1 MSKKNPTAPAVD
13 LANAMN
19 FVATRNT
26 APPVAPAPAPA
37 AAPDPTPTVAVEPTP
52 VAAVEPVPDPIPA
65 AAPSP
70 EPEPV
75 VDSQLTT
82 GKKEATPTESFDY
95 AGVFLKPVRSRKTK
109 AIYVDEDLHTALSTL
124 TQAGGVGLADLLI
137 NIANHHFDTF
147 RPAIRQF
154 LNDQEKLKKKKLP
167 Y

>member
-1 MSKKNPTAPAVD
+1 MAKKNPTAPSID

-26 APPVAPAPAPA
+26 AQPAAPAPLPAPAPEPES
-37 AAPDPTPTVAVEPTP
+37 APTAEVENTPVTVTEPTP
-52 VAAVEPVPDPIPA
+52 NPAASVTPSPDPA
-65 AAPSP
+65 A
-70 EPEPV
+70 
-75 VDSQLTT
+75 DSQSTI
-82 GKKEATPTESFDY
+82 GKKEAAPTESFDY
-95 AGVFLKPVRSRKTK
+95 AGVFLKPVRTRKTK

-124 TQAGGVGLADLLI
+124 TQAGGIGLADLLI

>member
-37 AAPDPTPTVAVEPTP
+37 AAPESTPTVVAEPTLVAAIEPTP
-52 VAAVEPVPDPIPA
+52 SPTPA
-65 AAPSP
+65 TVPSP
-70 EPEPV
+70 EPEPAG
-75 VDSQLTT
+75 DSQLTT
-82 GKKEATPTESFDY
+82 GKKEAAPTESFDY

-124 TQAGGVGLADLLI
+124 TQAGGIGLADLLI
-137 NIANHHFDTF
+137 NIANHHFDTY

>member
-26 APPVAPAPAPA
+26 APPVAPAPASA
-37 AAPDPTPTVAVEPTP
+37 AAPESTPTVVAEPTP
-52 VAAVEPVPDPIPA
+52 VAAIEPTPSPTPA
-65 AAPSP
+65 TVPSP
-70 EPEPV
+70 EPEPA
-75 VDSQLTT
+75 VDSQSTT
-82 GKKEATPTESFDY
+82 GKKESAPTESFDY

-124 TQAGGVGLADLLI
+124 TQAGGIGLADLLI
-137 NIANHHFDTF
+137 NIANHHFDTY
-147 RPAIRQF
+147 RLAIRQF

>member
-1 MSKKNPTAPAVD
+1 MAKNNPSAPAVD
-13 LANAMN
+13 LANAMS
-19 FVATRNT
+19 FVATRT
-26 APPVAPAPAPA
+26 AAPAPVAPIVAPE
-37 AAPDPTPTVAVEPTP
+37 PTPTATVEPTP
-52 VAAVEPVPDPIPA
+52 SADPAVT
-65 AAPSP
+65 PSP
-70 EPEPV
+70 GPL

-82 GKKEATPTESFDY
+82 GKKDAAPTETFDY
-95 AGVFLKPVRSRKTK
+95 AGVFLKPVRTRKTK

-137 NIANHHFDTF
+137 NIANHHFEEF

>member
-1 MSKKNPTAPAVD
+1 MAKKTPTAPSID

-19 FVATRNT
+19 FVATRNAAPPAAPT
-26 APPVAPAPAPA
+26 LPPVAAPE
-37 AAPDPTPTVAVEPTP
+37 PTPTVEVEPTP
-52 VAAVEPVPDPIPA
+52 TAAIEPTPSSTPTA
-65 AAPSP
+65 TSSP
-70 EPEPV
+70 EPV
-75 VDSQLTT
+75 IDNQSTT
-82 GKKEATPTESFDY
+82 GKKEAAPTETFDY
-95 AGVFLKPVRSRKTK
+95 AGVFLKPVRTRKTK

>member
-1 MSKKNPTAPAVD
+1 M
-13 LANAMN
+13 
-19 FVATRNT
+19 
-26 APPVAPAPAPA
+26 
-37 AAPDPTPTVAVEPTP
+37 
-52 VAAVEPVPDPIPA
+52 
-65 AAPSP
+65 
-70 EPEPV
+70 
-75 VDSQLTT
+75 
-82 GKKEATPTESFDY
+82 
-95 AGVFLKPVRSRKTK
+95 FLKPVRTRKTK